1 MASLQFTM
9 GRVGFRAR
17 DGHGVFAFSQDP
29 SGYRVE
35 MREKGGREELGVPL
49 REVLEPVQPPKH
61 HGILN

>member
-1 MASLQFTM
+1 MASLQFTK

-35 MREKGGREELGVPL
+35 RGRREVEKKLGVP
-49 REVLEPVQPPKH
+49 
-61 HGILN
+61 